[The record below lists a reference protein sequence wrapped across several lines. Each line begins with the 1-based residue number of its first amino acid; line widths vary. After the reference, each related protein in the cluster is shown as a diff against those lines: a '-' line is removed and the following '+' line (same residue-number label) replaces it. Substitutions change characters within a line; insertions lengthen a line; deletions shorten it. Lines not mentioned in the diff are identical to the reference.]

1 MAPENQRNIRFH
13 CMRSSQRVVRQASHM
28 EFQIFCAC
36 SCMCVCVCVCVCV
49 SRIFKQNDNLCRVP
63 ASSKIAYGDVEPT
76 K

>member
-13 CMRSSQRVVRQASHM
+13 CMRSSQRVVRQ
-28 EFQIFCAC
+28 
-36 SCMCVCVCVCVCV
+36 CVCVCVCVCV